1 MGRIN
6 CLALGDYINNARL
19 DYVVRDLTTGV
30 TRKVT
35 SHPINTRYQ
44 FGGGFIGDYTGL
56 AVGSDDVFHALWT
69 DTNNV
74 QTVVW
79 WYGFQFVPTL
89 IHQQDAVVASDS
101 F

>member
-1 MGRIN
+1 M
-6 CLALGDYINNARL
+6 
-19 DYVVRDLTTGV
+19 
-30 TRKVT
+30 
-35 SHPINTRYQ
+35 
-44 FGGGFIGDYTGL
+44 
-56 AVGSDDVFHALWT
+56 FHALWT

-79 WYGFQFVPTL
+79 WYGFQFVPTP